1 MAGLPSTG
9 PTPHQ
14 LITPRQ
20 TGSLQILAPTA
31 AEEEDLTFGTI
42 VQVSFASRVYSVLV
56 RASFL
61 ISSPR
66 NLSERITREEL
77 VLNAGKIPSLTR
89 SS

>member
-1 MAGLPSTG
+1 
-9 PTPHQ
+9 
-14 LITPRQ
+14 
-20 TGSLQILAPTA
+20 LQILALRA
-31 AEEEDLTFGTI
+31 AEEKDLTFGTV

-77 VLNAGKIPSLTR
+77 VLKAGKIPSLTR